1 MLEQEVVSER
11 DLRSKS
17 DRTKDD
23 VERDLVDALE
33 QLRIANLNN
42 ASKDKDLTV
51 SKHLI
56 LPLTTLWRSTF
67 FSYLTFVFS
76 PNKLNSTVSVKNS
89 KKPRLIMKFTLKPST
104 NVKTW
109 KMKNLLK
116 SMTIFSS

>member
-56 LPLTTLWRSTF
+56 LVTF
-67 FSYLTFVFS
+67 WWFEV
-76 PNKLNSTVSVKNS
+76 V
-89 KKPRLIMKFTLKPST
+89 LIYTWHWKCHHYNLVTIITSHNIVDKFICFLFNIS
-104 NVKTW
+104 
-109 KMKNLLK
+109 
-116 SMTIFSS
+116 I

>member
-1 MLEQEVVSER
+1 MIKPTIYRWRYRCGPFNWYNSARIHMLEQEVVSER

-51 SKHLI
+51 S
-56 LPLTTLWRSTF
+56 
-67 FSYLTFVFS
+67 
-76 PNKLNSTVSVKNS
+76 
-89 KKPRLIMKFTLKPST
+89 
-104 NVKTW
+104 
-109 KMKNLLK
+109 
-116 SMTIFSS
+116 

>member
-56 LPLTTLWRSTF
+56 LPLTTLWTSWF
-67 FSYLTFVFS
+67 F
-76 PNKLNSTVSVKNS
+76 
-89 KKPRLIMKFTLKPST
+89 LI
-104 NVKTW
+104 
-109 KMKNLLK
+109 
-116 SMTIFSS
+116 

>member
-56 LPLTTLWRSTF
+56 
-67 FSYLTFVFS
+67 FSMCKMNVGD
-76 PNKLNSTVSVKNS
+76 N
-89 KKPRLIMKFTLKPST
+89 LK
-104 NVKTW
+104 W
-109 KMKNLLK
+109 C
-116 SMTIFSS
+116 

>member
-56 LPLTTLWRSTF
+56 LSMCKMNVGHRCWWRNVLLTIWSAVDL
-67 FSYLTFVFS
+67 Y
-76 PNKLNSTVSVKNS
+76 
-89 KKPRLIMKFTLKPST
+89 MTLKMSP
-104 NVKTW
+104 
-109 KMKNLLK
+109 L
-116 SMTIFSS
+116 

>member
-51 SKHLI
+51 S
-56 LPLTTLWRSTF
+56 
-67 FSYLTFVFS
+67 
-76 PNKLNSTVSVKNS
+76 
-89 KKPRLIMKFTLKPST
+89 
-104 NVKTW
+104 
-109 KMKNLLK
+109 
-116 SMTIFSS
+116 

>member
-56 LPLTTLWRSTF
+56 FSLMCKMNVGDRCWRRNVLVT
-67 FSYLTFVFS
+67 
-76 PNKLNSTVSVKNS
+76 
-89 KKPRLIMKFTLKPST
+89 ILK
-104 NVKTW
+104 W
-109 KMKNLLK
+109 C
-116 SMTIFSS
+116 

>member
-51 SKHLI
+51 SKDLI
-56 LPLTTLWRSTF
+56 SSMCKMNVGHRCWRRNVLLT
-67 FSYLTFVFS
+67 
-76 PNKLNSTVSVKNS
+76 
-89 KKPRLIMKFTLKPST
+89 I
-104 NVKTW
+104 
-109 KMKNLLK
+109 
-116 SMTIFSS
+116 